1 MESHGYVLYTDPQ
14 TGHPYYYNSVT
25 GDSKWAEDADAA
37 GAAVGSDRVNDEQ
50 AASIESDEE
59 EEEEEEEDDDDEE
72 EKEEE
77 EEDVVW

>member
-37 GAAVGSDRVNDEQ
+37 GAAQQ
-50 AASIESDEE
+50 AM
-59 EEEEEEEDDDDEE
+59 
-72 EKEEE
+72 KKTLNT
-77 EEDVVW
+77 VR